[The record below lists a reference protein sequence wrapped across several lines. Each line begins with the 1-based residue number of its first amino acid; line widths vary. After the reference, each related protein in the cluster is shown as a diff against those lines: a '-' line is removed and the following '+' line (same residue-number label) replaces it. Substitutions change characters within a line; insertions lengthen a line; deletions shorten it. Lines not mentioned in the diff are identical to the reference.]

1 MIYSCACKKANET
14 NPMTPYLIIY
24 ATSIILA
31 FFAQAKIPK
40 LIRKVLVALLTLT
53 LSYLLLTRNSLIGT
67 DTENYIRIFE
77 FLDRTSINS
86 VYSLSALGL
95 EPGFLLTSYIF
106 NLFFES
112 YYSVFFC
119 FGLIIYNF
127 YVRAAVNS
135 NLNLVIFIAALF
147 SYTGLYFMSF
157 NILRQC
163 VALSIVFFSVRYLTL
178 GLNRKFILT
187 CLVATA
193 FHYSAIISL
202 LFLVIYKYRSIL
214 YRFWYLVVFA
224 VSTLSTS
231 LLFFFSSLSE
241 RYSSYTTADDV
252 TSLPSLTVFIFYLI
266 IFIFSVLGIKLIDKE
281 QRQAFKFYSVIYAI
295 FISLNL
301 FFYISGLSNQ
311 GLVRVAFYFAWPSIF
326 IIDLGLKG
334 LKNKNFRYLVNTLV
348 FAFLSFFFIYTLVHK
363 GVELVPFQKN
373 NEINFLG

>member
-1 MIYSCACKKANET
+1 
-14 NPMTPYLIIY
+14 
-24 ATSIILA
+24 
-31 FFAQAKIPK
+31 
-40 LIRKVLVALLTLT
+40 
-53 LSYLLLTRNSLIGT
+53 
-67 DTENYIRIFE
+67 
-77 FLDRTSINS
+77 
-86 VYSLSALGL
+86 
-95 EPGFLLTSYIF
+95 TSYIF

-163 VALSIVFFSVRYLTL
+163 VALSIVFFGVRYLTL

-224 VSTLSTS
+224 V
-231 LLFFFSSLSE
+231 
-241 RYSSYTTADDV
+241 
-252 TSLPSLTVFIFYLI
+252 
-266 IFIFSVLGIKLIDKE
+266 
-281 QRQAFKFYSVIYAI
+281 
-295 FISLNL
+295 
-301 FFYISGLSNQ
+301 
-311 GLVRVAFYFAWPSIF
+311 
-326 IIDLGLKG
+326 
-334 LKNKNFRYLVNTLV
+334 
-348 FAFLSFFFIYTLVHK
+348 
-363 GVELVPFQKN
+363 
-373 NEINFLG
+373 

>member
-1 MIYSCACKKANET
+1 
-14 NPMTPYLIIY
+14 MTPYLIIY

-53 LSYLLLTRNSLIGT
+53 LSYLLFARNSLMGT
-67 DTENYIRIFE
+67 DTENYIRMFE
-77 FLDRTSINS
+77 RLDRTSIDS
-86 VYSLSALGL
+86 VYSLSALGV

-147 SYTGLYFMSF
+147 SYTGIYFMSF

-163 VALSIVFFSVRYLTL
+163 IALSIVFFSVRYLTL

-214 YRFWYLVVFA
+214 YRFWYLVMFA
-224 VSTLSTS
+224 VSTLSSS
-231 LLFFFSSLSE
+231 LLFFVSSLSQ

-311 GLVRVAFYFAWPSIF
+311 GLVRMAVYFAWPSIF

-348 FAFLSFFFIYTLVHK
+348 FAFLSFYFIYALIHK
-363 GVELVPFQKN
+363 GVEVVPFQKN